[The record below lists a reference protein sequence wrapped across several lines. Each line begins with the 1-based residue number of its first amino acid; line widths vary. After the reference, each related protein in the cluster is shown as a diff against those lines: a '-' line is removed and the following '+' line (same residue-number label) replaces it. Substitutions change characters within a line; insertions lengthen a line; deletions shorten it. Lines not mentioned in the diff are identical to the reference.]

1 MPVAEEYQ
9 QMLAVLKR
17 FYLNRR
23 YPGLGDDI
31 VENCLLGQSST
42 NVGNVCLEMTWIT
55 HEHYL

>member
-17 FYLNRR
+17 FHLNRR

-42 NVGNVCLEMTWIT
+42 NVGNVCLEDDLD
-55 HEHYL
+55 YS